1 MLGASRTALAEAR
14 TRLTGLG
21 ASPAELGTL
30 SEDLLAIVELLG
42 HELPL
47 RRTLA
52 DTAVENEAKSAL
64 VTGLF
69 GDRISER
76 TSQLLV
82 EVVGL
87 RWSRPGDLVDGLEA
101 LGVLASFLEADAEGT
116 LDRVEDEL
124 FRFERILES
133 ETALRLALDDPSAQ
147 PAAKRQ
153 LLSSLLADK
162 TAPAT
167 LRVVTAAAISPRRRT
182 VAEALNEFSRLAADL
197 RNRLNARVTAAVQPS
212 QPQLDRL
219 AQELSRLYGR
229 QVGLRV
235 EVDPQLLGG
244 LVVRVGE
251 EVLDASVVRR
261 LDSARRQLADHI

>member
-1 MLGASRTALAEAR
+1 MLGASRAALAEAR
-14 TRLTGLG
+14 TKLSALS

-30 SEDLLAIVELLG
+30 SDELLAVVELLG
-42 HELPL
+42 QELPL

-52 DTAVENEAKSAL
+52 DTAVENDAKASLVTTLFGGRVSAL
-64 VTGLF
+64 TA
-69 GDRISER
+69 
-76 TSQLLV
+76 QLLG

-101 LGVLASFLEADAEGT
+101 LGVLASFLQADAEGA
-116 LDRVEDEL
+116 LDQVEDEL
-124 FRFERILES
+124 FRFERIVEGQS
-133 ETALRLALDDPSAQ
+133 ELRVALDDANATPE
-147 PAAKRQ
+147 AKRR
-153 LLSSLLADK
+153 LLQALLAGKATDV
-162 TAPAT
+162 T
-167 LRVVTAAAISPRRRT
+167 LRVVTAAAVASRRRT
-182 VAEALNEFSRLAADL
+182 VGVALADFSRLAAEL
-197 RNRLNARVTAAVQPS
+197 RDRLNARVTAAVLPS

-219 AQELSRLYGR
+219 ATELSRLYGR

-261 LDSARRQLADHI
+261 LDAARRQLADHV

>member
-14 TRLTGLG
+14 TRLSGLG

-30 SEDLLAIVELLG
+30 SEELLAVVELLG
-42 HELPL
+42 RELPL

-52 DTAVENEAKSAL
+52 DTAVEVDAKTAL
-64 VTGLF
+64 VTALL
-69 GDRISER
+69 GDRVSAM
-76 TSQLLV
+76 TTQLLV
-82 EVVGL
+82 EVVAL

-101 LGVLASFLEADAEGT
+101 LGVTASFLQADGEGT

-124 FRFERILES
+124 FRFERIVDS
-133 ETALRLALDDPSAQ
+133 EADLRLALDDPNHD
-147 PAAKRQ
+147 PAGKRR
-153 LLSSLLADK
+153 LLSALLGDK
-162 TAPAT
+162 TTEAT
-167 LRVVTAAAISPRRRT
+167 LRVIVAAAGARRRSF
-182 VAEALNEFSRLAADL
+182 AEALTEFARLAADL

-251 EVLDASVVRR
+251 EVIDASVVRR
-261 LDSARRQLADHI
+261 LDGARRQLADHV